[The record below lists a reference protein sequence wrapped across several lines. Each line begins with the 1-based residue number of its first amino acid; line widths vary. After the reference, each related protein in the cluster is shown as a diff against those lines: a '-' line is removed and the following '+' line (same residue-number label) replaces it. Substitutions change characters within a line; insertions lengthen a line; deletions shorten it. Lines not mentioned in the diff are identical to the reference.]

1 VSSPA
6 PGPWRLPVER
16 GTPLDTTY
24 AADRFNGFNR
34 WRPVRCRAL
43 AAPSDRQI
51 EDLTSIYAPGGRSRD
66 GANA

>member
-1 VSSPA
+1 M
-6 PGPWRLPVER
+6 
-16 GTPLDTTY
+16 PLDTTY
-24 AADRFNGFNR
+24 AADRFNGFDR